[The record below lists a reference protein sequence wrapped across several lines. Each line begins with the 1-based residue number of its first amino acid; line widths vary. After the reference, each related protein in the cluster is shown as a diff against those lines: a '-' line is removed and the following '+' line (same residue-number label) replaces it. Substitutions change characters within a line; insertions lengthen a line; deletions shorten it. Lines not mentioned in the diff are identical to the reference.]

1 MIFFSFFAA
10 SIFSLTAFLQSEAA
24 WWKGPL
30 SALALFAL
38 GFAVGAGLQE
48 EALKNT
54 ILPPV
59 IGLAAAAWTCA
70 AIIGLGSLVALILRD
85 LWTPGRIAGTAFVG
99 GWALIAG
106 LQFVMFG

>member
-1 MIFFSFFAA
+1 MIFFSFFTA

-38 GFAVGAGLQE
+38 GLAIGVGLQE

-59 IGLAAAAWTCA
+59 IGLATAAWTCA
-70 AIIGLGSLVALILRD
+70 ILIGLGSVTALALRD
-85 LWTPGRIAGTAFVG
+85 FWAPGRIAGTAFVG
-99 GWALIAG
+99 GWILISG
-106 LQFVMFG
+106 LQFVFG